1 MKHARPLYQ
10 LTACALMAAI
20 LCVLGPMSLPIG
32 PIPITLGTLAV
43 YLSASILGM
52 RGSFLSVLIYLLLG
66 AAGMPVFSGYAG
78 GLAKLVGPTGGYLA
92 GYLVVA
98 VIGGCFADIFS
109 GKMIPTAIG
118 LILGTAVLYFLG
130 TLWFLFQT
138 QSTVAYALS
147 VCVYPFIPFDLGK
160 ILFAAILGKTIR
172 AGLVRA
178 HLFTE

>member
-1 MKHARPLYQ
+1 MKHARPLFQ
-10 LTACALMAAI
+10 LTACALMAAV

-32 PIPITLGTLAV
+32 PIPITLANLAV
-43 YLSASILGM
+43 YLSVAILGM

-92 GYLVVA
+92 GYLLVA
-98 VIGGCFADIFS
+98 VIGGCFADLFS
-109 GKMIPTAIG
+109 GKVIPTAIG
-118 LILGTAVLYFLG
+118 MVLGTAALYFVG

-138 QSTVAYALS
+138 QSAVAYALS

-160 ILFAAILGKTIR
+160 ILFAALFGKTIR
-172 AGLVRA
+172 SGLIRS